1 MILTIKRTVLA
12 FCGFAIIFPFQ
23 SQAQQSENSRT
34 LSVFTQPI
42 MASGKLAGCSL
53 VFEGLAHDYPYRKGK
68 VIKLDGSVNILGMG
82 ENTAVTLKIVVNE
95 LLSTESGMVVYKPSS
110 PSRVY
115 LVGSD
120 LTNNNSSIVSVA
132 PTDVEGG
139 IFAVFNLSPAIS
151 YIIDGLLEKKL
162 TIAFNQMDG
171 GMDIVVPINL
181 TVAKTTRDGKSVFS
195 DQIVNDF
202 LVCSQSLLSM

>member
-1 MILTIKRTVLA
+1 MTSTIKRTLFA
-12 FCGFAIIFPFQ
+12 FCGFVLIFALQ
-23 SQAQQSENSRT
+23 AQAQQSENSRT

-53 VFEGLAHDYPYRKGK
+53 VFEGLAHDYAYRNGK
-68 VIKLDGSVNILGMG
+68 LIKFDGSVNIMG
-82 ENTAVTLKIVVNE
+82 TGDKTAVTLKIVVNE
-95 LLSTESGMVVYKPSS
+95 LHSTENSMVVYRPSP

-115 LVGSD
+115 LVGAD
-120 LTNNNSSIVSVA
+120 LTNNNSSILSVA

-151 YIIDGLLEKKL
+151 LIIDGLHEKKL
-162 TIAFNQMDG
+162 TIAFNQMGG

-181 TVAKTTRDGKSVFS
+181 TVAKTAKDGKSVFS
-195 DQIVNDF
+195 DQIVSDF
-202 LVCSQSLLSM
+202 LICSQSLLSM